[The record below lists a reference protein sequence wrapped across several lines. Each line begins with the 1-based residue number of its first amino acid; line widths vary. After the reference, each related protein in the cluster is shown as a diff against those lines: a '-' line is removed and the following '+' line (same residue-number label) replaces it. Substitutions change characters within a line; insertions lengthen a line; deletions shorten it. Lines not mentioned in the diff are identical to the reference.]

1 MTGLTTDESA
11 HHLLQRE
18 VETHL
23 SFFKR
28 RQEIEARYVHDL
40 REVRRLSLEWP
51 IARSGTR
58 GTSSRSLSELTA
70 HKVIVDHIRFAHR
83 LGHKQLALKEVHTDD
98 KDRLAALVPEAWR
111 RAAQLIR
118 DNTLLES
125 QTHAASAEGLSKMV
139 KNLSDFRDN
148 KATRSSAAAGAKLE
162 WGTAPTSSP
171 TSERSRRRI
180 RDELKDNAHADYKV
194 TVARLRKTY
203 ERKVEEVQA
212 HESEERE
219 RERHEQHQLSLT
231 HIPSYDH
238 VPAQSEHWAA
248 GAEPSASSSNVHAH
262 GGPKTRERADSST
275 SNRASHENVLGD
287 PSSTS
292 HTVVGSPPGPSASPV
307 FVSGAGS
314 SHAAS
319 AYRDPPSSSK
329 GGNVFEQ
336 ITKRDWS
343 GEKHRINSLARAVG
357 NLAKGN
363 DAGGGNNGGL
373 TSKSGSVRGQ
383 KARQIST
390 KLKREAEQADRDYRD
405 GVFRLETLRLHRM
418 RLQMSAQQFLKEYAI
433 EYSATLRDICTS
445 VPAIARLLR
454 SGRDGA
460 DTPPPGALVIEP
472 IADGEKFAM
481 VLRAPVPDPPV
492 YYVNYFVGE
501 CRSLLFGVSLTDYHS
516 TNPTRLVPLIVQKCI
531 EAVDHSGLQIEGIY
545 RISGKVATVQQIIH
559 EIERDEESFAFRP
572 SDDPAMIGGVL
583 KLYLRQL
590 PLRLFPVTAA
600 DRSTYSADFIKDPD
614 ACILALARRIRRL
627 GLPHQ
632 ATLKALCEHLA
643 RVVNFESVNKMT
655 ASNLGTIFA
664 PVVFGEEEAATLE
677 AAKRNDHMM
686 DILILN
692 HVRIFDGLPAESG
705 KPRSR
710 GASLSSGSAPPP
722 PPSMHAASEQL
733 AHLSVN
739 ERHEDEHSMER
750 VIPTSASQ
758 GEFGTLGIVR
768 LFAFS
773 CRHRD
778 NYPTAMEN
786 GGSYDSVF
794 RLYQDNTIS
803 LLPHGRPRSSQAT
816 SSPLARHHFETVHPP
831 ILLPTS
837 PTRNITAPS
846 PSMDSVDQ
854 VALSSSS
861 VNDLSAPSPPLSAAL
876 GRHVPVPD
884 EDPQRV

>member
-18 VETHL
+18 VESHL

-40 REVRRLSLEWP
+40 RE
-51 IARSGTR
+51 
-58 GTSSRSLSELTA
+58 
-70 HKVIVDHIRFAHR
+70 
-83 LGHKQLALKEVHTDD
+83 LALKDGHNDD
-98 KDRLAALVPEAWR
+98 KDRLAGLVPEAWR
-111 RAAQLIR
+111 KAAQLIR

-148 KATRSSAAAGAKLE
+148 K
-162 WGTAPTSSP
+162 
-171 TSERSRRRI
+171 ERSRRRI
-180 RDELKDNAHADYKV
+180 RDELKDNAHADYKI

-212 HESEERE
+212 HESEERD

-231 HIPSYDH
+231 HSPSYDQ
-238 VPAQSEHWAA
+238 VAAQSEHWAV
-248 GAEPSASSSNVHAH
+248 GVEPSSSTSNALPH
-262 GGPKTRERADSST
+262 GGPTTRERANSST
-275 SNRASHENVLGD
+275 SNRASHDIVLCD
-287 PSSTS
+287 SSAAS
-292 HTVVGSPPGPSASPV
+292 HMVVGSPPGSSASPV

-314 SHAAS
+314 SHAPS
-319 AYRDPPSSSK
+319 AYRNPPSSSK

-336 ITKRDWS
+336 IAKRDWS

-357 NLAKGN
+357 NLAKGS
-363 DAGGGNNGGL
+363 DGGGGSNGAL

-390 KLKREAEQADRDYRD
+390 KLKREAEQAGANLKIICSSLVDRDYRD
-405 GVFRLETLRLHRM
+405 GVFRLETLRLHRI
-418 RLQMSAQQFLKEYAI
+418 RLQLSAQQFLREYAI

-460 DTPPPGALVIEP
+460 DSPPGALVIEP

-481 VLRAPVPDPPV
+481 MLRAPVPEPPV

-516 TNPTRLVPLIVQKCI
+516 TNSTRLVPLIVQKCI

-545 RISGKVATVQQIIH
+545 RISGKVVTVQQIIH
-559 EIERDEESFAFRP
+559 EIERDEESFVFRP
-572 SDDPAMIGGVL
+572 SDDPAMVGGVL

-590 PLRLFPVTAA
+590 PFPLFPVSAVESVFEFQGPPTWVLMYHSPNS
-600 DRSTYSADFIKDPD
+600 RSTYSADFIKDPD

-627 GLPHQ
+627 GLPNQ

-643 RVVNFESVNKMT
+643 RVVSFESVNKMT

-664 PVVFGEEEAATLE
+664 PVVFGGEEAATLE
-677 AAKRNDHMM
+677 SAKRNDHMM

-692 HVRIFDGLPAESG
+692 HSRIFDGLPAESG

-710 GASLSSGSAPPP
+710 GASLSSGSVLPP

-733 AHLSVN
+733 AHLSVD
-739 ERHEDEHSMER
+739 ERFEDDHSMER
-750 VIPTSASQ
+750 GVSTSTSQ
-758 GEFGTLGIVR
+758 
-768 LFAFS
+768 
-773 CRHRD
+773 
-778 NYPTAMEN
+778 AMEN

-794 RLYQDNTIS
+794 RLYQDTTTS
-803 LLPHGRPRSSQAT
+803 LLPHEQPRSSQT
-816 SSPLARHHFETVHPP
+816 TLSPLARHHFEPIHPP

-837 PTRNITAPS
+837 PTLNVTAPS
-846 PSMDSVDQ
+846 PSMDSLDQ
-854 VALSSSS
+854 AALASSS

-876 GRHVPVPD
+876 GRHVPVP
-884 EDPQRV
+884 EDDSQKL

>member
-1 MTGLTTDESA
+1 MTGLITDESA

-23 SFFKR
+23 NFFKR
-28 RQEIEARYVHDL
+28 RQEIEAKYVHDL
-40 REVRRLSLEWP
+40 RE
-51 IARSGTR
+51 
-58 GTSSRSLSELTA
+58 
-70 HKVIVDHIRFAHR
+70 
-83 LGHKQLALKEVHTDD
+83 LALKEVHTDD

-139 KNLSDFRDN
+139 KNLSEFRDN
-148 KATRSSAAAGAKLE
+148 K
-162 WGTAPTSSP
+162 
-171 TSERSRRRI
+171 ERSRRRI

-231 HIPSYDH
+231 HSPSYDY

-248 GAEPSASSSNVHAH
+248 GAEPSGSSSNVHAH

-292 HTVVGSPPGPSASPV
+292 HMVLGSPPGPGASPV

-314 SHAAS
+314 SHAPS

-373 TSKSGSVRGQ
+373 PSKSGSVRGQ

-433 EYSATLRDICTS
+433 EYSATLKDICTS

-472 IADGEKFAM
+472 VADGEKFAM
-481 VLRAPVPDPPV
+481 MLRAPVPDPPV

-572 SDDPAMIGGVL
+572 NDDPAMVGGVL

-590 PLRLFPVTAA
+590 PFPLFPVTAA

-627 GLPHQ
+627 GLPNQ

-643 RVVNFESVNKMT
+643 RVVSFESVNKMT

-710 GASLSSGSAPPP
+710 GASLSSGSAAPPP
-722 PPSMHAASEQL
+722 PWMHAASEQL

-750 VIPTSASQ
+750 VIQTSASQ
-758 GEFGTLGIVR
+758 
-768 LFAFS
+768 
-773 CRHRD
+773 
-778 NYPTAMEN
+778 AMEN
-786 GGSYDSVF
+786 GGSYDSVL
-794 RLYQDNTIS
+794 RLYQDTTTS
-803 LLPHGRPRSSQAT
+803 LLPHERPRSSQAT

-837 PTRNITAPS
+837 PTLNITAPS
-846 PSMDSVDQ
+846 RSMDSVDQ

-876 GRHVPVPD
+876 GRHVSVPD
-884 EDPQRV
+884 EDPQRL